1 MSNDSSEFDK
11 FFAGLGSGAVMETTE
26 VAVEVVAAVE
36 EPKPSKGRFR
46 EVEGKIALAGGPGA
60 AVLYPKGY
68 VKVQVGPSSW
78 NKVALYEE
86 DFQELREFFSDAAG
100 CEEFLAQARA
110 AGMKHRKQQK

>member
-1 MSNDSSEFDK
+1 MSDSTEFDK
-11 FFAGLGSGAVMETTE
+11 FFAGLGSGAVETTE

-36 EPKPSKGRFR
+36 EPKPSKGRFK
-46 EVEGKIALAGGPGA
+46 EVEGKIPLTGAPGP
-60 AVLYPKGY
+60 AVMYPKGY

>member
-1 MSNDSSEFDK
+1 MSNDSTEFDK
-11 FFAGLGSGAVMETTE
+11 FFANLGSGAVETTE

-36 EPKPSKGRFR
+36 EPKPSKGRFK
-46 EVEGKIALAGGPGA
+46 EVEGKIPLTGAPGP
-60 AVLYPKGY
+60 AVMYPKGY

-100 CEEFLAQARA
+100 CEEFLAKARE
-110 AGMKHRKQQK
+110 AGLKHRKQQK